1 MSKSLLSI
9 SKLSNVLQ
17 PKIPGYF
24 VASTAPINVE
34 GDIMAKHK
42 QQVQALPQLSTQLEE
57 IELNQLAELLYQR
70 LTDSSRSDLD
80 LVEVVISINGFSN
93 SLAATKQRVEE
104 IYQYINKD
112 NCPQFQNQASNLMYI
127 GYRWP
132 SEPLMGDNT
141 WWFEK
146 TYYAIAALP
155 ILPRLILMFGAIG
168 IVSSFF
174 LPPLQSIFNTPLRII
189 FSAVVLFLTAL
200 FSFVASLVV
209 LRLLVYFR
217 DNYRATNYGVPDLV
231 EFIRQL
237 DKALVSKAKDEY
249 TPQVSLIDK
258 LVSLLVFKLKS
269 QLQSGVIT
277 QQEEAILERIC
288 QQVVKGYCKDNC
300 IETLTTENVKAIS
313 GTQVIKQEQIDEM
326 LKLASQIIKEDTEDE
341 FVNIKER
348 ASEILEN
355 KAKKFWQNKNRIKLS
370 FIGHSMGAYVVT
382 GAVRILSDVF
392 DFNSVGTLGL
402 SNKLPSSD
410 IGNVFSLERLVLV
423 APDIPINTILS
434 GRANFLRSS
443 LRRFKEAYLFSNEG
457 DLALRLASTVANYFS
472 FPARTRESGYRLGN
486 VAIKDS
492 AGYGIINLNDIR
504 QQGNYKLLSNLFVDS
519 FNLRKSLANIQAS
532 FQKDVSQDTEAIAN
546 FFTYFD
552 CTDYTDYLTISKGK
566 TRRVLTLKQWKWE
579 PRSSYYLRLIIAYA
593 LGIRDT
599 HGGYFQ
605 GEFCQQAIYRL
616 AFLGFGA
623 FLDSFGQSNRLSAL
637 DEFSQKCSQNKIQVI
652 ISPERY
658 EVDILQREPE
668 YVRKQMLNAQ
678 NLSEK

>member
-1 MSKSLLSI
+1 MMSKSLLSI
-9 SKLSNVLQ
+9 SKLVNVLQ

-34 GDIMAKHK
+34 GDTMGKHK
-42 QQVQALPQLSTQLEE
+42 QQVQALPQLSQKLEE
-57 IELNQLAELLYQR
+57 TELNQLAQLIYKR
-70 LTDSSRSDLD
+70 VADSSRNDLAF
-80 LVEVVISINGFSN
+80 VELVISINGFSN

-112 NCPQFQNQASNLMYI
+112 NCPQFQNQSSNLMYI

-146 TYYAIAALP
+146 AYYAIVALP

-174 LPPLQSIFNTPLRII
+174 IPPLESLFNTPLRIV
-189 FSAVVLFLTAL
+189 FSALVLILTAL
-200 FSFVASLVV
+200 FSFVASLVI

-231 EFIRQL
+231 EFLRQL
-237 DKALVSKAKDEY
+237 DKALVSKAKEQY
-249 TPQVSLIDK
+249 IPEVSLIDK
-258 LVSLLVFKLKS
+258 LINLLLQKLMI
-269 QLQSGVIT
+269 QLNLGKNT
-277 QQEEAILERIC
+277 QQEEAFLKLVCEII
-288 QQVVKGYCKDNC
+288 VKGYCKDNFIDTLK
-300 IETLTTENVKAIS
+300 IEELKFYSN
-313 GTQVIKQEQIDEM
+313 TQFTKQEDIDEIVRM
-326 LKLASQIIKEDTEDE
+326 ATQIIKEETEDE

-348 ASEILEN
+348 AIEILEN
-355 KAKKFWQNKNRIKLS
+355 KAKKYWKDKNRIKLT

-392 DFNSVGTLGL
+392 DLNSVGTLGL
-402 SNKLPSSD
+402 TNKVPTSD

-486 VAIKDS
+486 VVIKDNQ
-492 AGYGIINLNDIR
+492 GYGIVNLNHIR
-504 QQGNYKLLSNLFVDS
+504 QQKNHRLLEKLFVDA
-519 FNLRKSLANIQAS
+519 FDLQKSLANIQAS
-532 FQKDVSQDTEAIAN
+532 FQMNSSQDREEIAN
-546 FFTYFD
+546 LFTYFD
-552 CTDYTDYLTISKGK
+552 CTDYTDQVTLPRGK
-566 TRRVLTLKQWKWE
+566 KRRVLTLKKWRWE
-579 PRSSYYLRLIIAYA
+579 LRGIYYLRLIIAYG

-599 HGGYFQ
+599 HGGYFY

-616 AFLGFGA
+616 AFLGFGG
-623 FLDSFGQSNRLSAL
+623 FLDSLSQSNRISAL
-637 DEFSQKCSQNKIQVI
+637 DELSQICSQNKIQVI

-668 YVRKQMLNAQ
+668 HVRKQMLNA
-678 NLSEK
+678 